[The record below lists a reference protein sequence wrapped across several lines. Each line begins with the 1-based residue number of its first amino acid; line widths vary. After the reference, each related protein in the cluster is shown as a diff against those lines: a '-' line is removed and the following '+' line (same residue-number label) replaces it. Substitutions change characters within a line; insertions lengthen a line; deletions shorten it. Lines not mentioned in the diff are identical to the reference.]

1 LVKFIEKEENFE
13 KKLKIF
19 EEECKKEEIDNCK

>member
-13 KKLKIF
+13 KKLEEF
-19 EEECKKEEIDNCK
+19 EEECEKKEIENCK